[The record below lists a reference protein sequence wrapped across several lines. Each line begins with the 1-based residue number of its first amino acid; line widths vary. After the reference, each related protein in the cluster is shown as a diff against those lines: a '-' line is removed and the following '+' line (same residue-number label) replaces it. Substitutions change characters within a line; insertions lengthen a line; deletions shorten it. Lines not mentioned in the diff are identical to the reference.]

1 MFTMKSKSAAIAT
14 VGVLVFALLLS
25 AAPGLGPAPASSAT
39 LYGFV
44 VKSIESLRTL
54 AAVFRLATGSG
65 LTATPEPASQFQPKS
80 SVPEEDILQ
89 CSGES
94 VPAPKPTSQS

>member
-1 MFTMKSKSAAIAT
+1 MFTMKSKLAAIAT
-14 VGVLVFALLLS
+14 VAVLVFALLLS

-54 AAVFRLATGSG
+54 AAVFRLATGSDVT
-65 LTATPEPASQFQPKS
+65 TATEPAYEPDHTLT
-80 SVPEEDILQ
+80 EEDILQ
-89 CSGES
+89 CSGEP